1 MKRKRKSPRRCRRR
15 RCLSRTQYEEQ
26 RGKEL
31 ADIIDSLLLQLHRAG
46 LTPRLPIGGIG
57 ENDYITDVNSGEFML
72 SALVRARARR

>member
-1 MKRKRKSPRRCRRR
+1 MRRKRKSPRRCRRR

-26 RGKEL
+26 RGK
-31 ADIIDSLLLQLHRAG
+31 DIIDSLLLQLHRAG
-46 LTPRLPIGGIG
+46 LTPRLPLGGVG

>member
-31 ADIIDSLLLQLHRAG
+31 ADIIDSLLRQLHRAG
-46 LTPRLPIGGIG
+46 IQPERRLYGLGAD
-57 ENDYITDVNSGEFML
+57 ENDYITDVNIGEFML
-72 SALVRARARR
+72 SALLKAGF